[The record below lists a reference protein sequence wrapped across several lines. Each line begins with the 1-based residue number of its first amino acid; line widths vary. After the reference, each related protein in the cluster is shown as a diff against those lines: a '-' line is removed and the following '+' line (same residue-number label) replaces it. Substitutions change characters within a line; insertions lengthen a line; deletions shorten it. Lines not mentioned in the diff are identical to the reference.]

1 MSEGRA
7 SLPTVSETTPLHA
20 LSPRE
25 LQALRGAAIWY
36 AKYHAAAVAADAS
49 EKAAYAVSEREE
61 YLDLIAALH
70 KLGVK
75 IRVPDALV
83 ELSSAA

>member
-1 MSEGRA
+1 M
-7 SLPTVSETTPLHA
+7 PPVSETTPLHM
-20 LSPRE
+20 LTPRE

-36 AKYHAAAVAADAS
+36 AKYHAAAVAAHAT

-61 YLDLIAALH
+61 YLDLIAALQ